1 MLVMLLLSHARDGA
15 VESVLATAHQG
26 AIVNHPGV
34 TAIRQGATGA
44 C

>member
-1 MLVMLLLSHARDGA
+1 MSPLSHAGHDA
-15 VESVLATAHQG
+15 AESVLATAHQG

-34 TAIRQGATGA
+34 TAVRQGATGA